1 MKLFLVCFSICVSSS
16 LVMAQYFGGDRFNF
30 GYNALSGDFGGPS
43 AFASQ
48 FGQSGSSVRD
58 PRQDRGTGP
67 VVFPPS
73 PANAPVESSGVIV
86 GASGYGFVPPQT
98 PQRPF
103 FGFPRQFPYTRY
115 RFI

>member
-16 LVMAQYFGGDRFNF
+16 LVMAQYFGGDHYNF
-30 GYNALSGDFGGPS
+30 GYNSLSGDFGGPS
-43 AFASQ
+43 DFASQ

-58 PRQDRGTGP
+58 PRQDRGP

-86 GASGYGFVPPQT
+86 GASGYGFVPPQS
-98 PQRPF
+98 PQRAF
-103 FGFPRQFPYTRY
+103 FGFPRQFPYNRY
-115 RFI
+115 RFF